1 MHADNFSYFS
11 PERSEHRIA
20 KSAGFMSGTDKDLVF
35 AGMKVI
41 YEKVQVGEWGPWEC
55 QPYCSATC
63 GTGIKTCTRQCI
75 GAKKGDLG
83 CEGSDTKNDS
93 CNTQPCPRNVHY
105 RKYLLT

>member
-105 RKYLLT
+105 R